1 MINTNA
7 INCLQRFQYVN
18 YRLAMNPLNKYNDRD
33 TKSFRSGKW
42 DKICGSSSNHG
53 FFLDGRIVQ
62 RGQDYFIPVKML
74 RY

>member
-1 MINTNA
+1 MDA

-18 YRLAMNPLNKYNDRD
+18 YRLATNPITKYNDRD

-42 DKICGSSSNHG
+42 DKIRGSSSNYS
-53 FFLDGRIVQ
+53 FFLDGRVVQ